1 MRQEYPYLQD
11 QDFLF
16 KIGAMQLKE
25 QIVKITI
32 LTLDEAPI
40 KDIQGRVTTGSIS
53 VDGNSSV
60 RRTANLTFIADEYK
74 NDLTDI
80 NNLLSLNK
88 KVQLFT
94 GFKNTTDLY
103 SQFPILWFPLGIYVI
118 INASISSSSNGILIN
133 LQLKDKMCLLNGEC
147 GGVIPASTTFHEME
161 QIEENGNILIIK
173 PTMYQIIQEVVNH
186 FGGEQLGKIIIS
198 GLDTRVKQVMKWIGT
213 KNLYLIKDSSNEDYG
228 FYTIDSNA
236 IFSLETDKETNN
248 YYEEYQLEEDVGYI
262 YTDFTYPNELIVD
275 AGATVTEVLDKI
287 KETLGNYEYYYDIDG
302 NFIFQEIKN
311 YLNNKYSKELIEGFQ
326 KSEIPY
332 VMDISKGKTIY
343 RFNDRNIITSYSN
356 TPQYNMI
363 KNDFVVWGVRKD
375 STGKE
380 FPIRYHL
387 AIDEKPSIDKGY
399 ENYYYVL
406 FYFDV
411 NDKTEKIIVPTP
423 VKSKDAFPIGK
434 SGDYLIFNNEGNIEV
449 YGWNQNDGTFNKI
462 ALKNNEEEILN
473 AEEEGNYLLY
483 LVHSTDWRSELFLQ
497 GAMAEQMGIDSNYY
511 YTELKNEWLKIY
523 DLKQKKIECSD
534 ETRKAINKKY
544 FNKENISNQILAVE
558 GGFRDTMNDKI
569 KMQSLDY
576 YLDFID
582 TGSRLGNISVKKI
595 GRRTK
600 VLNDPKVNCI
610 FAAGIPDYVFINK
623 SIDKPSQKST
633 AALRQECLRDGQPFV
648 QVEDNIYQSLEI
660 GGNLNDAYTTIQD
673 LLYQYTSYNETIN
686 INCLPLYFLEPNIR
700 IGVYDERTG
709 IQGDYIISS
718 FNLPLDISGTMSIS
732 AIRAL
737 DKI

>member
-11 QDFLF
+11 QSFLSQ
-16 KIGAMQLKE
+16 IGVMTLKE
-25 QIVKITI
+25 QVVKITV

-40 KDIQGRVTTGSIS
+40 EDIQGRVTAGSIS

-60 RRTANLTFIADEYK
+60 RRTANLTLIADEYK

-88 KVQLFT
+88 KIQLFT

-103 SQFPILWFPLGIYVI
+103 PQFPILWFPLGIYVI
-118 INASISSSSNGILIN
+118 INASISSSSSGIMIN

-161 QIEENGNILIIK
+161 QIGENGNILITQ
-173 PTMYQIIQEVVNH
+173 PTIYQIVQEVVNH

-198 GLDTRVKQVMKWIGT
+198 GLNTRIKKVMKWIGT
-213 KNLYLIKDSSNEDYG
+213 KNLYLIKSNDG
-228 FYTIDSNA
+228 KSIYTIDSDK
-236 IFSLETDKETNN
+236 IVSLPDSD
-248 YYEEYQLEEDVGYI
+248 YEEYQLEEDVGYI
-262 YTDFTYPNELIVD
+262 YTDFTYPGELVVD

-332 VMDISKGKTIY
+332 TMDISKGKTVY
-343 RFNDRNIITSYSN
+343 RFDDRNIITSYSN

-363 KNDFVVWGVRKD
+363 KNDFIIWGVRKD

-380 FPIRYHL
+380 FSIRYHL
-387 AIDEKPSIDKGY
+387 AIDEKPSLDKGY

-406 FYFDV
+406 FYFDS
-411 NDKTEKIIVPTP
+411 NDKSEKIIVPTSVINKQSLP
-423 VKSKDAFPIGK
+423 KTGKEGDWFIYYDNEIKIVYWDNEKEIFKEIELKDQ
-434 SGDYLIFNNEGNIEV
+434 NGNDSIL
-449 YGWNQNDGTFNKI
+449 YAD
-462 ALKNNEEEILN
+462 EEN
-473 AEEEGNYLLY
+473 SYLLY
-483 LVHSTDWRSELFLQ
+483 LVHTVDWRSELFLQ
-497 GAMAEQMGIDSNYY
+497 GAAAEQFGIDSNYY

-523 DLKQKKIECSD
+523 DLKQKIVECPDKIL
-534 ETRKAINKKY
+534 KAINQKY
-544 FNKENISNQILAVE
+544 FHNNNIDNSIKVVE
-558 GGFRDTMNDKI
+558 GGFRDIVNNKI

-582 TGSRLGNISVKKI
+582 TGSRLGDISVKKI

-623 SIDKPSQKST
+623 SIDAPASKST
-633 AALRQECLRDGQPFV
+633 AALRQECLREGQDFV

-660 GGNLNDAYTTIQD
+660 GGNLNDAYTAIQD

-686 INCLPLYFLEPNIR
+686 INCLPIYFLEPNTR
-700 IGVYDERTG
+700 IGVFDERTG

-718 FNLPLDISGTMSIS
+718 FNLPLDIAGTMSIS